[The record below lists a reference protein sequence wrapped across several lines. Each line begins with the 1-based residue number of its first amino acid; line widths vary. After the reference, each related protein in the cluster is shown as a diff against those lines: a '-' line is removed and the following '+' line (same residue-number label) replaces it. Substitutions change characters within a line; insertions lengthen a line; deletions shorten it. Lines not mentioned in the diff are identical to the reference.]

1 MKRIIPFAFFIL
13 LNLTA
18 FLKAEQ
24 GNPKITGIDA
34 LAFGPDG
41 LLLIANGPRVVIV
54 ATGDVKK
61 TTWTKN
67 EIPKVDQ
74 IFAGKLGLQPADM
87 EIRKI
92 AVNPASMKAYVLVR
106 ALTMKTNVILAMDG
120 AGGISEFSLENVR
133 FKSYAL
139 KTPDVA
145 ITKATDIAWAGG
157 KIIVSTQATDKFAS
171 RGFTIDPTDKSGAP
185 IQVSTKT
192 YHVGHNKWETEAP
205 LRAIMPLVEA
215 GKTSVVGAFTCAPM
229 VRYDIEEVK
238 ANEQV
243 TGRSILEL
251 GPGNTPRS
259 MFSYER
265 GGTRFVLVNVATNN
279 KKPAAGFPSAYWT
292 ARVDAGM
299 LNETTN
305 INENALWRAGRKNP
319 AGERVQVVDDYSG
332 VQQMD
337 RVDSTRALA
346 IMESDGGLA
355 LRVLQLP

>member
-1 MKRIIPFAFFIL
+1 MKRIISIAFFIL

-61 TTWTKN
+61 TNWTKN

-74 IFAGKLGLQPADM
+74 IFAGKLGLQPADV

-106 ALTMKTNVILAMDG
+106 ALTTKTNVILAIDG
-120 AGGISEFSLENVR
+120 AGGISEFGLENVR

-171 RGFTIDPTDKSGAP
+171 RVFTIDPTDKSGAP

-205 LRAIMPLVEA
+205 LRAIMPLLEA
-215 GKTSVVGAFTCAPM
+215 GKTSV
-229 VRYDIEEVK
+229 EEVK

-265 GGTRFVLVNVATNN
+265 GGMRFVLVNVATNN

-319 AGERVQVVDDYSG
+319 AGERVQVVNDYSG